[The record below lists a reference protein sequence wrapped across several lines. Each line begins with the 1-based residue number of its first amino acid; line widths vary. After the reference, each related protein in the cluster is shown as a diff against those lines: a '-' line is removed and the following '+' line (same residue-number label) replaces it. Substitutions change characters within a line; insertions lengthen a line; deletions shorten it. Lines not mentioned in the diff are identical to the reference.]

1 MHVSGGCALFREL
14 PAFIRADISSFPFA
28 YTRFACYCPIDSM
41 VVDEVFKARNA
52 FSAWGSR
59 VWVPCGGGEVG
70 MGEMAAVLLMVLGA
84 VAAFAASEVVR
95 ELERK
100 RELLMD
106 EAREA

>member
-1 MHVSGGCALFREL
+1 
-14 PAFIRADISSFPFA
+14 
-28 YTRFACYCPIDSM
+28 M

-59 VWVPCGGGEVG
+59 AWAPCGGGEVG

-100 RELLMD
+100 SERLVD

>member
-1 MHVSGGCALFREL
+1 
-14 PAFIRADISSFPFA
+14 
-28 YTRFACYCPIDSM
+28 M

-59 VWVPCGGGEVG
+59 AWAPCGGGEVG

>member
-28 YTRFACYCPIDSM
+28 YTRFARHCPIDSM
-41 VVDEVFKARNA
+41 VVHEVFKARNA
-52 FSAWGSR
+52 FSAWDSR
-59 VWVPCGGGEVG
+59 AWAPCGGEEVG

-84 VAAFAASEVVR
+84 LAAFAASEVVR

-100 RELLMD
+100 SELIMD